1 MENVM
6 SQVKDFLKNIE
17 MFIGLSEAMLTEV
30 AKLCQP
36 QSFPADSIIVER
48 NSAPTHLYLIREGTV
63 NIITALQGENAGS
76 TEGVVVTLGTGQS
89 FGEMGLVDNGAR
101 SATVKAATPIDLLAI
116 NCEQFRSMCET
127 NTNLGY
133 QVMRNIA
140 ADLSFKLRNRNLI

>member
-1 MENVM
+1 M
-6 SQVKDFLKNIE
+6 SEVKDFLKNIE

-30 AKLCQP
+30 TKLCRP
-36 QSFPADSIIVER
+36 QSYAADSTIIER
-48 NSAPTHLYLIREGTV
+48 NSAPSHLYLIREGTV
-63 NIITALQGENAGS
+63 KIITALQDENAAS

-101 SATVKAATPIDLLAI
+101 SATVTAATPVDLLAI
-116 NCEQFRSMCET
+116 NCDQFRNLCEA
-127 NTNLGY
+127 NTDLGY